1 MKQIIKITLAKF
13 EVNMEIIHIGI
24 IIYSVQ
30 IYISQRSQKYL
41 NIQLSIK
48 LISLDI
54 QWAHLVFY

>member
-13 EVNMEIIHIGI
+13 EVTMEIIHIGI

-41 NIQLSIK
+41 NIQLSIE

-54 QWAHLVFY
+54 QWGHLVFY

>member
-1 MKQIIKITLAKF
+1 MKQIIKIILAKL

-24 IIYSVQ
+24 TIYSVQ

-41 NIQLSIK
+41 NIQLSIE

-54 QWAHLVFY
+54 QWGHLVFY